1 MDQQTLSIIKF
12 LIKETPVGH
21 IKSTIDNLKVI
32 LGLDLTDNNEIR
44 NELVHFEEQHLRH
57 VNVNDEKIVLSSFN
71 NGNDGFYYD
80 QVKKLKIS
88 IEPLNENIE
97 KIETLNKSP
106 CELTMKIDEA
116 LKKHIE
122 KNYKSSVTAS
132 NIFKKDDNTYNILI
146 SAHNYNYKNYWS
158 GEWLGFWTL
167 TNENGKYVLKGTLRL
182 STYYYEE
189 GNVQFKSSKDYE
201 DILKGSQSDVSSLA
215 NEIIKKIENSEND
228 IQSELEKIYDDL
240 SDNYLK
246 PLRRRIPFTGQKMN
260 WRLNQISIGKEGK

>member
-21 IKSTIDNLKVI
+21 VKSTIDNLKVI
-32 LGLDLTDNNEIR
+32 LGLELTENDEIHK
-44 NELVHFEEQHLRH
+44 ELVQFEEEHLRH

-71 NGNDGFYYD
+71 KGEDGFYYD
-80 QVKKLKIS
+80 QLKKLKIC
-88 IEPLNENIE
+88 IGPLSENIE
-97 KIETLNKSP
+97 KIETVDENT
-106 CELTMKIDEA
+106 CEMSVKINEA

-132 NIFKKDDNTYNILI
+132 NVYKKNENLYYILI

-158 GEWLGFWTL
+158 GEWLSIWTL
-167 TNENGKYVLKGTLRL
+167 TNENGKYLLKGSLRL

-189 GNVQFKSSKDYE
+189 GNVQFKSSKDFE
-201 DILKGSQSDVSSLA
+201 EKLKGGSSNASALA
-215 NEIIKKIENSEND
+215 EEIIKKIENSEND
-228 IQSELEKIYDDL
+228 IQNELEKIYDDL

-246 PLRRRIPFTGQKMN
+246 PLRRRIPYTGQKMN
-260 WRLNQISIGKEGK
+260 WNLNQLNVGREGK